1 MRSRNFDQSV
11 NNIFNKQ
18 KSAPVASMNSHF
30 SSSAKT
36 MKQNI
41 EAQLL
46 HTIHNLEVALNV
58 CHNVDN
64 TSDDDDRSYP
74 FATGYAKSA
83 MTTSV
88 EDLEKDSSLSTDTSF
103 MTDTRKGILAFVSF
117 TFISSIVL
125 ILQ

>member
-30 SSSAKT
+30 SSKNRT

-46 HTIHNLEVALNV
+46 HTIHNLEAALNV
-58 CHNVDN
+58 CNNADN

-88 EDLEKDSSLSTDTSF
+88 EDLEKVLHYL
-103 MTDTRKGILAFVSF
+103 RAQVS
-117 TFISSIVL
+117 
-125 ILQ
+125 

>member
-1 MRSRNFDQSV
+1 MRSRNFDKSV

-41 EAQLL
+41 EAQLY
-46 HTIHNLEVALNV
+46 TIHNLEVALNV
-58 CHNVDN
+58 CNNVDN

-88 EDLEKDSSLSTDTSF
+88 EDLERF
-103 MTDTRKGILAFVSF
+103 
-117 TFISSIVL
+117 FIIYGHKFHERY
-125 ILQ
+125 

>member
-1 MRSRNFDQSV
+1 MRSRNYDKSV

-30 SSSAKT
+30 SSKSKT

-46 HTIHNLEVALNV
+46 HTIHNLEAALNV
-58 CHNVDN
+58 CHNVDS
-64 TSDDDDRSYP
+64 TSDDDDRTYAY
-74 FATGYAKSA
+74 ATGYSKSA

-88 EDLEKDSSLSTDTSF
+88 EDLEKILHYLRSQVSWTILGKLSLFMLLSALSLPSF
-103 MTDTRKGILAFVSF
+103 
-117 TFISSIVL
+117 
-125 ILQ
+125 

>member
-1 MRSRNFDQSV
+1 MRSRNFDKSV

-58 CHNVDN
+58 CNNVDN

-88 EDLEKDSSLSTDTSF
+88 EDLGKILHYLRSQVSWTIQGKLSSFMLLSSSSLPLF
-103 MTDTRKGILAFVSF
+103 
-117 TFISSIVL
+117 
-125 ILQ
+125 

>member
-1 MRSRNFDQSV
+1 MRSRNFDKSV

-58 CHNVDN
+58 CHNVDS
-64 TSDDDDRSYP
+64 TSDDDDRTYAY
-74 FATGYAKSA
+74 ATGYSKSA

-88 EDLEKDSSLSTDTSF
+88 EDLEK
-103 MTDTRKGILAFVSF
+103 ILHYLRSQVS
-117 TFISSIVL
+117 
-125 ILQ
+125 